1 MTDADIESKAL
12 AGDVEAQC
20 SMAFLHEIGLD
31 RPQNYQKAAFFWQMA
46 AKAGKQLAIDKL
58 KQLVESGRIP
68 ATFLEAAGPKPTP
81 SSGDFKPTPGSL
93 PKILLA
99 DDEEELRGLMVEY
112 LENSGFRVVL
122 ASNGEDAVQKV
133 LANPDIK
140 VIVTDLKMPKLNGLQ
155 FINTLR
161 RMQLAAE
168 ARIVVMTAYSQ
179 PQVIA
184 EGKRLAVDTWLVK
197 PIKPSVMIE
206 TIKKHLQQPR
216 KNQVA

>member
-1 MTDADIESKAL
+1 MTDADLESKAL
-12 AGDVEAQC
+12 SGDVEAQC
-20 SMAFLHEIGLD
+20 SIAFLYEIGLD
-31 RPQNYQKAAFFWQMA
+31 RPQNYQKAAIFWQMA

-58 KQLVESGRIP
+58 QQLVALGRLP
-68 ATFLEAAGPKPTP
+68 ATALEATGPKTTL
-81 SSGDFKPTPGSL
+81 SSGDLKPSPGSS

-99 DDEEELRGLMVEY
+99 DDEEELRSLMVEY
-112 LENSGFRVVL
+112 LEASGFRVVL

-133 LANPDIK
+133 LSNPDIK

-161 RMQLAAE
+161 RMQLAPE

-179 PQVIA
+179 PNLIA

-206 TIKKHLQQPR
+206 TIKKHLQNQR

>member
-12 AGDVEAQC
+12 SGDVEAQC
-20 SMAFLHEIGLD
+20 SAAFLHEIGVD
-31 RPQNYQKAAFFWQMA
+31 RPQNYQKAAFYWQMA

-58 KQLVESGRIP
+58 RHLVETGRIP
-68 ATFLEAAGPKPTP
+68 ANFLEAPGPKPTP
-81 SSGDFKPTPGSL
+81 SSGDLKPSPSGA

-112 LENSGFRVVL
+112 LEAAGLRVVM
-122 ASNGEDAVQKV
+122 AINGEDAVQKV

-161 RMQLAAE
+161 RLQVASE
-168 ARIVVMTAYSQ
+168 ARIVVMTAFSQ
-179 PQVIA
+179 PNLIA

-197 PIKPSVMIE
+197 PIKPSIMIE
-206 TIKKHLQQPR
+206 TIKKHLQHQR
-216 KNQVA
+216 KDQVA